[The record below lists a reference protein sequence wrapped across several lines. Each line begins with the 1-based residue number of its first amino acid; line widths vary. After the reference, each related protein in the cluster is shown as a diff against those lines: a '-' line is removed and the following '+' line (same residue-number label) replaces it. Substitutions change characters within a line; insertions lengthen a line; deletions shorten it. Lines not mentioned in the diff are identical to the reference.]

1 MGPSRGATIPRS
13 SSAEVVAST
22 QISVKRLRRA
32 GESSRLPK
40 SPLRAEVGVYVAPI
54 CAGLRGASN
63 HAGTARSAQNFL
75 EVEILIHRFRL
86 RQRLE
91 NGIHPSFARSQIRRA
106 PAGPLTLGPW
116 GAAPWVH
123 GGHQQ
128 PSRRCAHG
136 LHRCAAA
143 LRQAQAAPGLEHAV
157 QALQHRVFSERDLV
171 HKQQRAGAHCLRWCG
186 AEQGSDEGTAGD
198 EDNPRADGARR
209 LGQFA
214 SWFVVSAA
222 GLPPRRFLFRSR
234 VVVTAPAR
242 SLPAPG
248 QREPLLLGAAGR
260 APSAEGRPPRRRAPP
275 PRAARRGQGG
285 SRPGSRPSRCARGS

>member
-106 PAGPLTLGPW
+106 PAGPLTLAPGGPHPGFMVASSSHP
-116 GAAPWVH
+116 GAARTV
-123 GGHQQ
+123 
-128 PSRRCAHG
+128 SI
-136 LHRCAAA
+136 
-143 LRQAQAAPGLEHAV
+143 AAPPRSARLRLRPVSSTLFRRSSTESSASEISSTSSSEPE
-157 QALQHRVFSERDLV
+157 RIVF
-171 HKQQRAGAHCLRWCG
+171 
-186 AEQGSDEGTAGD
+186 
-198 EDNPRADGARR
+198 DGAAQSKGQTRGRR
-209 LGQFA
+209 VMKTTPEQMG
-214 SWFVVSAA
+214 
-222 GLPPRRFLFRSR
+222 P
-234 VVVTAPAR
+234 
-242 SLPAPG
+242 
-248 QREPLLLGAAGR
+248 
-260 APSAEGRPPRRRAPP
+260 
-275 PRAARRGQGG
+275 GG
-285 SRPGSRPSRCARGS
+285 SVSLHLGLSSAPQGCR